1 MNLPIELRNPRKR
14 SINIQKKDQKC
25 FLWCHVRHINPSK
38 EHPKRIRKIDKKL
51 ASNLNYDVMEFPV
64 QKRKIYNIYING
76 LSFLV
81 HVSNQKFEGS
91 MDLLLLIDG
100 DKSHYLYIKDF
111 NRSIFHKTKN
121 KNKKWFCFCNVLVV
135 KIC

>member
-1 MNLPIELRNPRKR
+1 MPGLT
-14 SINIQKKDQKC
+14 KDLAGLLNQS
-25 FLWCHVRHINPSK
+25 CHVRHINPSK

-51 ASNLNYDVMEFPV
+51 ASSLNYDVMEFRV

-76 LSFLV
+76 LIFLV
-81 HVSNQKFEGS
+81 HVSNQKFEGA

-100 DKSHYLYIKDF
+100 DKSHYLYIKDL
-111 NRSIFHKTKN
+111 NRFIFHKTKN

-135 KIC
+135 EIC